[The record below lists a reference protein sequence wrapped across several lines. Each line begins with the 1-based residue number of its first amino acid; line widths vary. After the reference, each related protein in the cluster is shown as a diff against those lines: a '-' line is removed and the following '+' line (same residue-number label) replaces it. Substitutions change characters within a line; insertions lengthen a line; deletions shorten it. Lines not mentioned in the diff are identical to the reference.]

1 MKRFLAVTTAVLMA
15 AALLSGCSSAKNTE
29 DVILD
34 EAFSDE
40 EYVVGFRKGDQALCD
55 EVQRILVEMKKD
67 GKLAEISN
75 TWFGA
80 DNTTVPEEFTPS
92 GAADDSLTRVKDKGT
107 LVLGLDDSF
116 PPMGFRDE
124 DNNIVGFDI
133 DVAKEVCSRMGV
145 TLKLEAIDWDSKVS
159 ELNEGNVDC
168 LWNGF
173 TSDPDRAKAMTL
185 SQPYMKNR
193 QVVVTLKDS
202 GIDSV
207 EDLKDKTL
215 VLQSGSTAENALEAH
230 PEIKSSLKE
239 AVAVKNNVVAMYD
252 LGKGGSDAVLM
263 DEVVARY
270 YIGHEEQLA
279 QDGKTE

>member
-1 MKRFLAVTTAVLMA
+1 MKRFLAVTTAALLA
-15 AALLSGCSSAKNTE
+15 AALLSGCSGAKNKE
-29 DVILD
+29 YVILD

-40 EYVVGFRKGDQALCD
+40 EYVVGFRKGDQTLCD

-92 GAADDSLTRVKDKGT
+92 GAADDSLTKVKDKGT

-145 TLKLEAIDWDSKVS
+145 ALKLEAIDWDSKVS
-159 ELNEGNVDC
+159 ELNDGNVDC

-173 TSDPDRAKAMTL
+173 TSSPDREEAMTL

-202 GIDSV
+202 GIHSV

-215 VLQSGSTAENALEAH
+215 VLQSGSTAEGALEAH

>member
-1 MKRFLAVTTAVLMA
+1 M
-15 AALLSGCSSAKNTE
+15 
-29 DVILD
+29 
-34 EAFSDE
+34 
-40 EYVVGFRKGDQALCD
+40 
-55 EVQRILVEMKKD
+55 
-67 GKLAEISN
+67 
-75 TWFGA
+75 
-80 DNTTVPEEFTPS
+80 
-92 GAADDSLTRVKDKGT
+92 
-107 LVLGLDDSF
+107 
-116 PPMGFRDE
+116 
-124 DNNIVGFDI
+124 GFDI

-159 ELNEGNVDC
+159 ELNDGNVDC

-173 TSDPDRAKAMTL
+173 TSSPDREEAMTL

-215 VLQSGSTAENALEAH
+215 VLQSGSTAEGALEAD
-230 PEIKSSLKE
+230 PEIKSTLKE